1 MRMYLFAGLAGLA
14 AVASVTAHAGDSSL
28 RGPLVFHY
36 ENQGYVG
43 VVDDDA
49 LEVRALAKHGSNS
62 FVWPTD
68 GLEALLAHGDLI
80 RVTLPAA
87 GKEGQVVD
95 GNGRCLS
102 MDPLASGPSWLP
114 CSPRFENQVWHH
126 EDGTLWS
133 TVRNGVGGYLSFIPN
148 FSSRGPLVTERGGTS
163 LTLVTAVLTETPAV
177 CK

>member
-14 AVASVTAHAGDSSL
+14 AVASSTAHASDSSL

-49 LEVRALAKHGSNS
+49 LEVRAVARPGGRG
-62 FVWPTD
+62 FVWPAD
-68 GLEALLAHGDLI
+68 SLEALLAHGDLI

-87 GKEGQVVD
+87 GNEGQVAD
-95 GNGRCLS
+95 DNGRCLS

-114 CSPRFENQVWHH
+114 CSPRFENQVWLH
-126 EDGTLWS
+126 EDGALWS
-133 TVRNGVGGYLSFIPN
+133 TARTGGGYLSFWPE
-148 FSSRGPLVTERGGTS
+148 FSSRGRFITERGGIS
-163 LTLVTAVLTETPAV
+163 LTLVTAVLTETPAAS
-177 CK
+177 K